1 VNETAALEAQ
11 NRLNKA
17 LEDEAK
23 AQKKGDPVAVAE
35 ANSRKR
41 QAEDD
46 LYRLD
51 NPVEEEVVLVSP
63 IGITEAMPRSQA
75 ERMVQEFPGY
85 TIGGM
90 HREPHC

>member
-1 VNETAALEAQ
+1 VNETAQLEAQ

-23 AQKKGDPVAVAE
+23 AQKKGDPVAALE
-35 ANSRKR
+35 ANSRKV

-46 LYRLD
+46 LYRAEAKLGE
-51 NPVEEEVVLVSP
+51 PEEQVVLVSP

-75 ERMVQEFPGY
+75 ERMVKEFEGY
-85 TIGGM
+85 TIQGA
-90 HREPHC
+90 